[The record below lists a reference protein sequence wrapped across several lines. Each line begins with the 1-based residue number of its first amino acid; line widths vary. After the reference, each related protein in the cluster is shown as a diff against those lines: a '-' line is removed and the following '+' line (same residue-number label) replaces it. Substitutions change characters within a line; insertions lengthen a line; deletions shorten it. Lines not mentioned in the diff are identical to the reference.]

1 MVVKYVED
9 FVGLDGQIYES
20 KVASDCGSIRLVPDC
35 GGLIS
40 AVFLYRDN
48 EQNMIIPFSGRDIS
62 QKIVYLDNILD
73 INVASGI
80 IDLSG
85 FKAVKMS
92 RYIELNT
99 FAKTMVKSPLFEN
112 VPIDARNVKRDISQ
126 KMVYLDNNILDIHIS
141 SGIIDLSG
149 FKAVKMSKYIELNTV
164 MKTIGKSPLLEEMAN
179 MPMDARSVIKDICS
193 AVEFNDDSFEHLFET
208 MKYEGEL

>member
-20 KVASDCGSIRLVPDC
+20 KVASDCSSIRLVPDC
-35 GGLIS
+35 GGMLS

-48 EQNMIIPFSGRDIS
+48 DLNMIIPFSGRDIS
-62 QKIVYLDNILD
+62 QKMVYLDNILD
-73 INVASGI
+73 IN
-80 IDLSG
+80 
-85 FKAVKMS
+85 
-92 RYIELNT
+92 
-99 FAKTMVKSPLFEN
+99 
-112 VPIDARNVKRDISQ
+112 
-126 KMVYLDNNILDIHIS
+126 IS
-141 SGIIDLSG
+141 SGVIDLSG
-149 FKAVKMSKYIELNTV
+149 FKAVKMSKYIELNTF

-179 MPMDARSVIKDICS
+179 MPMDAISVIKDICN

>member
-20 KVASDCGSIRLVPDC
+20 KVASDCSSIRLVPDC
-35 GGLIS
+35 GGMLS

-48 EQNMIIPFSGRDIS
+48 DLNMIIPFSGRDIS
-62 QKIVYLDNILD
+62 QKMVYLDNNILD
-73 INVASGI
+73 IHISSGV

-112 VPIDARNVKRDISQ
+112 VPIDARNVKRDIC
-126 KMVYLDNNILDIHIS
+126 NAI
-141 SGIIDLSG
+141 
-149 FKAVKMSKYIELNTV
+149 
-164 MKTIGKSPLLEEMAN
+164 
-179 MPMDARSVIKDICS
+179 
-193 AVEFNDDSFEHLFET
+193 EFNDDSFEHLFET
-208 MKYEGEL
+208 MKEEL

>member
-9 FVGLDGQIYES
+9 FVGLDGQFYES
-20 KVASDCGSIRLVPDC
+20 KVASDCSSIRLVPDC
-35 GGLIS
+35 GGMLS

-48 EQNMIIPFSGRDIS
+48 ELNMIIPFSG
-62 QKIVYLDNILD
+62 
-73 INVASGI
+73 
-80 IDLSG
+80 
-85 FKAVKMS
+85 
-92 RYIELNT
+92 
-99 FAKTMVKSPLFEN
+99 
-112 VPIDARNVKRDISQ
+112 RDISQ

-164 MKTIGKSPLLEEMAN
+164 MKTIGKSPLLEEMEN
-179 MPMDARSVIKDICS
+179 IPMDARSVIKDICN

>member
-1 MVVKYVED
+1 MVVKYIED

-20 KVASDCGSIRLVPDC
+20 KVASDCDSIRLVPDC

-62 QKIVYLDNILD
+62 K
-73 INVASGI
+73 
-80 IDLSG
+80 
-85 FKAVKMS
+85 
-92 RYIELNT
+92 
-99 FAKTMVKSPLFEN
+99 
-112 VPIDARNVKRDISQ
+112 

-164 MKTIGKSPLLEEMAN
+164 MKTIGKSPLLEEMTN
-179 MPMDARSVIKDICS
+179 MTMDARSVIKDICS
-193 AVEFNDDSFEHLFET
+193 AVEFNDDSFEHLFKT
-208 MKYEGEL
+208 MKEEL

>member
-9 FVGLDGQIYES
+9 FVGLDGRFYES
-20 KVASDCGSIRLVPDC
+20 KVASDCSSIRLVPDC
-35 GGLIS
+35 GGMLS

-48 EQNMIIPFSGRDIS
+48 DLNMIIPFSG
-62 QKIVYLDNILD
+62 
-73 INVASGI
+73 
-80 IDLSG
+80 
-85 FKAVKMS
+85 
-92 RYIELNT
+92 
-99 FAKTMVKSPLFEN
+99 
-112 VPIDARNVKRDISQ
+112 RDISQ

-164 MKTIGKSPLLEEMAN
+164 MKTIGKSPLLEEMTN
-179 MPMDARSVIKDICS
+179 MTMDARSVIKDICN

-208 MKYEGEL
+208 MKEE

>member
-20 KVASDCGSIRLVPDC
+20 KVASDCGSIRLIPDC

-62 QKIVYLDNILD
+62 QKMVYLDNVLD
-73 INVASGI
+73 IHVASGI

-92 RYIELNT
+92 RYIELNA
-99 FAKTMVKSPLFEN
+99 FMKTIVKNPLFEN
-112 VPIDARNVKRDISQ
+112 VPIDARNV
-126 KMVYLDNNILDIHIS
+126 
-141 SGIIDLSG
+141 
-149 FKAVKMSKYIELNTV
+149 VKDVCHAI
-164 MKTIGKSPLLEEMAN
+164 
-179 MPMDARSVIKDICS
+179 
-193 AVEFNDDSFEHLFET
+193 EFNDDSFEHLFKN
-208 MKYEGEL
+208 MKEEI

>member
-9 FVGLDGQIYES
+9 FVGLDGQFYES
-20 KVASDCGSIRLVPDC
+20 KVVSDCSSIRLVPDC
-35 GGLIS
+35 GGMLS

-48 EQNMIIPFSGRDIS
+48 DLNMIIPFSG
-62 QKIVYLDNILD
+62 
-73 INVASGI
+73 
-80 IDLSG
+80 
-85 FKAVKMS
+85 
-92 RYIELNT
+92 
-99 FAKTMVKSPLFEN
+99 
-112 VPIDARNVKRDISQ
+112 RDISQ

-141 SGIIDLSG
+141 SGVIDLSG

-164 MKTIGKSPLLEEMAN
+164 MKTVCKSPILEEMAN
-179 MPMDARSVIKDICS
+179 IRIDARSVIKDICR

>member
-1 MVVKYVED
+1 MVAKYVDD
-9 FVGLDGQIYES
+9 FIGLDGQIYES

-62 QKIVYLDNILD
+62 QKMVYLDNILD
-73 INVASGI
+73 IN
-80 IDLSG
+80 
-85 FKAVKMS
+85 
-92 RYIELNT
+92 
-99 FAKTMVKSPLFEN
+99 
-112 VPIDARNVKRDISQ
+112 
-126 KMVYLDNNILDIHIS
+126 IS
-141 SGIIDLSG
+141 SGVIDLSG

-164 MKTIGKSPLLEEMAN
+164 MKTIGKSPLLEEVAN
-179 MPMDARSVIKDICS
+179 IPMDARSVIKDICN

-208 MKYEGEL
+208 MKEELQ